1 MVLTEPGDADLE
13 DDRADTERAAWKLVF
28 AIVHDAGPPH
38 VAGEAFEL
46 GMGEVAAPDE
56 SEGVR
61 RRAGPDRAVVV
72 VENDGG

>member
-1 MVLTEPGDADLE
+1 
-13 DDRADTERAAWKLVF
+13 
-28 AIVHDAGPPH
+28 VHDAGPPH